1 MTFKVSCEICVL
13 EFSNL
18 EILKLHNIKT
28 HEDAKGLKQCHLCDR
43 KVEKFNA
50 LKAHIEKEHTD
61 HGEKKHCCEICDE
74 SFIFRSSLNIHR
86 VKHKDELG
94 KTLLILSTFHCTSG

>member
-28 HEDAKGLKQCHLCDR
+28 HEDAKGLKQCHLCDK

-50 LKAHIEKEHTD
+50 LKAHIEKEHTGMD
-61 HGEKKHCCEICDE
+61 ISICTP
-74 SFIFRSSLNIHR
+74 LNRHT
-86 VKHKDELG
+86 V
-94 KTLLILSTFHCTSG
+94 